1 MDVIVGTRTE
11 GPWTVVEVAGELDLH
26 TSPPLRE
33 HLLELIQGGA
43 GHLALDLTKVDFM
56 DSSSL
61 GSLVTCLKRI
71 RERDGKLVLVGVG
84 GTPMKVLTLTGLD
97 RVFDIVGSTT
107 ELPQADAEVE
117 RRWNASRSASHPGP
131 RTWHRS
137 ARSSGRSVVA

>member
-1 MDVIVGTRTE
+1 MDVMVQTRSE

-33 HLLELIQGGA
+33 HLLQLIQDGTER
-43 GHLALDLTKVDFM
+43 LAVDLTQVGFM

-71 RERDGKLVLVGVG
+71 RERDGRLVLVGVG

-97 RVFDIVGSTT
+97 RVFEIVPSVA
-107 ELPQADAEVE
+107 ELPTA
-117 RRWNASRSASHPGP
+117 
-131 RTWHRS
+131 
-137 ARSSGRSVVA
+137 